1 MQAAAV
7 TDFEPLFRNPHILT
21 ILANYWPRHYDF
33 RPFPMMSRYVETE
46 PGVQVLVQT
55 QRPTGES
62 RGELVL
68 VHGLEGSG
76 DSGYIVSLAHR
87 ALSAGFT
94 VHRFHMRT
102 CGGTEHLCRTL
113 YHAGQTSDLI
123 SFLRQ
128 NDAARPLF
136 LVGFSLGG
144 NVVLK
149 ATAECGGAG
158 IAGVCAVAAAID
170 LAAGAIRLNAIENR
184 LYESR
189 FVARM
194 KERLIRTGRYTA
206 KDFAGCRSIYDIDN
220 RITAPSFGFGAADR
234 YYETQSSLRFVSQ
247 IRVPVLMITA
257 QDDPLVP
264 YSSYLDPALRA
275 NPSIQIVA
283 TRHGG
288 HLGFLS
294 RGKPRFWTD
303 EAILEWIGERL
314 TASPC

>member
-1 MQAAAV
+1 M
-7 TDFEPLFRNPHILT
+7 TEFRPLFRNPHILT
-21 ILANYWPRHYDF
+21 ILANYWPRKYDF
-33 RPFPMMSRYVETE
+33 RPFPMTSRLVETE

-55 QRPTGES
+55 QHPTGES
-62 RGELVL
+62 KGELVL
-68 VHGLEGSG
+68 VHGLEGGG
-76 DSGYIVSLAHR
+76 DSGYMVSLSHR
-87 ALSAGFT
+87 ALIAGFT

-102 CGGTEHLCRTL
+102 CGGTEQLCSTL

-128 NDAARPLF
+128 NDSSYPLF

-149 ATAECGGAG
+149 ATAESGGAF
-158 IAGVCAVAAAID
+158 IAGVCTVAAAID
-170 LAAGAIRLNAIENR
+170 LAAGALRLNAIENR
-184 LYESR
+184 LYENR
-189 FVARM
+189 FVTRM

-220 RITAPSFGFGAADR
+220 RITAPSFGFGAAER

-247 IRVPVLMITA
+247 IHVPVLMIIA

-264 YSSYLDPALRA
+264 YSSYMDPALRA
-275 NPSIQIVA
+275 NGCIRIVA
-283 TRHGG
+283 PRHGG
-288 HLGFLS
+288 HLGFVS

-303 EAILEWIGERL
+303 EVILEWIGERL
-314 TASPC
+314 SAAPC